1 MKGMSRQWPKVEAF
15 HHMSA
20 IPMASLAK
28 MRRMANAVKANQER
42 CTGQPG
48 RRANAEGAFSAGMFM
63 QLFPVFQWLA
73 KALPWFSSE
82 ERRVVKE
89 RGSQCRTRGAP

>member
-48 RRANAEGAFSAGMFM
+48 RRANAEGAFSARMFM

-73 KALPWFSSE
+73 KARSD
-82 ERRVVKE
+82 ERRVGKGW
-89 RGSQCRTRGAP
+89 GSTCRSRWAPYQ